1 MEMSKIF
8 NIKRFL
14 LAIFL
19 ILIIAVIGLCIWIHD
34 QYVVPI
40 MMYHS
45 VSLEDESPMSTV
57 SPKRFSKQ
65 MNFLKRNGYQVIT
78 LEDLIEGTKTRKKFQ
93 HKTVVITFDDGY
105 QDNYRNAFPIL
116 KEYHFP
122 AAIFLISDSTGV
134 SPNLLTWDQIK
145 EMSQNGITFGS
156 HTRQHVY
163 LPEQS
168 EAQLKD
174 EIEGSKR
181 VIEEHLGKPVYY
193 FAYPSGGFSDHI
205 KSLVAMAGYKAA
217 LTTNR
222 GYDRYNIDLYE
233 LNRIRINNWDS
244 SFVLWNKLSGYYNL
258 FRKLRPSH

>member
-1 MEMSKIF
+1 MSKIV
-8 NIKRFL
+8 NIKRL
-14 LAIFL
+14 LLTISF
-19 ILIIAVIGLCIWIHD
+19 ILIIAFIGLCIWMQG

-40 MMYHS
+40 MMYHRI
-45 VSLEDESPMSTV
+45 SLADESPMNTV
-57 SPKRFSKQ
+57 SPKNFAKQ
-65 MNFLKRNGYQVIT
+65 MDFLKRNGYQVIT
-78 LEDLIEGTKTRKKFQ
+78 MDDLIEGTKVRKKFP
-93 HKTVVITFDDGY
+93 HKKVVITFDDGY
-105 QDNYRNAFPIL
+105 RDNYKNAFPIL

-122 AAIFLISDSTGV
+122 AAIFLISDLTGV

-156 HTRQHVY
+156 HTRHHVY

-193 FAYPSGGFSDHI
+193 FAYPSGGFSEHI

-217 LTTNR
+217 FSTNR

-233 LNRIRINNWDS
+233 LNRIRINNWDP

-258 FRKLRPSH
+258 FRKLKSSH